1 MQSALV
7 VLGHPNPQSFSHALG
22 EAYAAGL
29 TRAGLEVRFLRLCD
43 LVFDPV
49 LHAGFGREQPL
60 EPDLQAARV
69 QIETASLVAWFFP
82 TWWAGPPALVKGFIE
97 RTFLP
102 GWAFR
107 YGPPE
112 GAQTPRYRAGS
123 SLPVPLLSGR
133 DARVVTSM
141 DSPGWWYRLWHRRA
155 LHAAFVNATLR
166 FCGFKV
172 RCTTFFKLRE
182 SSEERRRRALTELE
196 VLGFREATRLRGRPQ
211 RSLPPKP
218 KELVAVSPPIA
229 R

>member
-155 LHAAFVNATLR
+155 LHA
-166 FCGFKV
+166 
-172 RCTTFFKLRE
+172 
-182 SSEERRRRALTELE
+182 EERRRRALTELE